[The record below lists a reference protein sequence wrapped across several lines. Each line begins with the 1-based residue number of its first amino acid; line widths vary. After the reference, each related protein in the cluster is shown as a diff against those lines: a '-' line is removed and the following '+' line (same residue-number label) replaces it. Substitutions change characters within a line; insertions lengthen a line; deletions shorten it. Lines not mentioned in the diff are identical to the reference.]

1 MHSEEFNPSYVG
13 QRIDILSLIPFNTKS
28 VLDVGCSDGSLG
40 KAIKLHNE
48 KIIVHGIEIH
58 PLMANRAKEKIDR
71 VFVGD
76 ASKEIDNL
84 ISLKYNYDC
93 IIFADILEHLL
104 YPWEVLQRSKLLLN
118 YDGKIIISI
127 PNINYY
133 QTFIN
138 LFLKRY
144 WPYEDRGIHDRT
156 HLRFFTIK
164 NIVEMLDNSAL
175 KIEKLN
181 RHYRLI
187 DKKTKLNK
195 ISKFLGIPLLKEFFT
210 FQYIVVARD
219 KKLSQ
224 N

>member
-1 MHSEEFNPSYVG
+1 MNSENFNPSYVG
-13 QRIDILSLIPFNTKS
+13 QRTDVLSLIPLNTKS

-40 KAIKLHNE
+40 KAIKLHHE

-58 PLMANRAKEKIDR
+58 PVMADNAKEKIDR

-84 ISLKYNYDC
+84 INLKYKYDC
-93 IIFADILEHLL
+93 IIFADILEHLI

-118 YDGKIIISI
+118 HDGKIIISI

-138 LFLKRY
+138 LFVKRY

-156 HLRFFTIK
+156 HLRFFTKK
-164 NIVEMLDNSAL
+164 NILEMFETSEL
-175 KIEKLN
+175 KIQKIN
-181 RHYRLI
+181 RNYRLL
-187 DKKTKLNK
+187 DKKSRLNK
-195 ISKFLGIPLLKEFFT
+195 FSKFLGIPFLKDFFT
-210 FQYIVVARD
+210 FQYIILAC
-219 KKLSQ
+219 KKD
-224 N
+224 